1 MYERAILADALP
13 RSNIRK
19 ERRAN
24 GGGIGPA
31 LKKTATSVM
40 NTILPFVKA
49 AVKAETGVDLDMDAW
64 DTENNNN
71 RK

>member
-13 RSNIRK
+13 RADIRQK
-19 ERRAN
+19 RRAA

-31 LKKTATSVM
+31 FKKTATSVL
-40 NTILPFVKA
+40 NTMMPFVKA
-49 AVKAETGVDLDMDAW
+49 AVKAETGIDLEMDAW

-71 RK
+71 SK